1 MNETLTSELSLPR
14 YLPLS
19 RQLARPV
26 TAMMRERRDEF
37 VHWDLILLSAAFSQ
51 QLSVLSLLVSG
62 SVLGLQWGK
71 TRKHHLS
78 ERCTLL
84 NYP

>member
-1 MNETLTSELSLPR
+1 MNETLPLELTRSPF
-14 YLPLS
+14 LPLG

-51 QLSVLSLLVSG
+51 QLSVLSLQISG
-62 SVLGLQWGK
+62 NVLGLQWGK
-71 TRKHHLS
+71 DEKAPS
-78 ERCTLL
+78 F
-84 NYP
+84 